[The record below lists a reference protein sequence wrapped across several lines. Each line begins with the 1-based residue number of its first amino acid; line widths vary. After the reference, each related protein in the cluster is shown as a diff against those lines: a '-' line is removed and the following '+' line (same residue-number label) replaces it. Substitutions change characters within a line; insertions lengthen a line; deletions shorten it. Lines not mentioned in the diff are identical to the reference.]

1 MRKVFSVLMIA
12 VLTFC
17 LCSCSS
23 APSPTE
29 TVDQYL
35 KAYKAK
41 DVETMQTVYSG
52 EAQSFNE
59 SEFAGYGDLVV
70 EKILEFD
77 YAITEEKIDGEK
89 ATVKVDLTT
98 YPMGNAFEAA
108 TEEMI
113 LAALESS
120 FGDLSEEEASE
131 RSLKALN
138 KEFEKLD
145 KKTYKATC
153 VIDLTLVDDVWMID
167 EIKDGSSFSKAVF
180 GGMIEATEQ
189 WNFSAN

>member
-1 MRKVFSVLMIA
+1 MRKIIAVLMIA
-12 VLTFC
+12 VMAFG
-17 LCSCSS
+17 LCSCGSTV
-23 APSPTE
+23 SPTD

-41 DVETMQTVYSG
+41 DTETMQAVYSG
-52 EAQSFNE
+52 EAQAFDE
-59 SEFAGYGDLVV
+59 SEIAGYGDLVL
-70 EKILEFD
+70 EKILDFD
-77 YAITEEKIDGEK
+77 YAIVEESIDGEK
-89 ATVKVDLTT
+89 ASVKVDITT
-98 YPMGNAFEAA
+98 YPMGKAFEAA
-108 TEEMI
+108 AEEMI

-138 KEFEKLD
+138 EEFEKLNE
-145 KKTYKATC
+145 KNYKSTC
-153 VIDLTLVDDVWMID
+153 VIKLTLVDDVWMID
-167 EIKDGSSFSKAVF
+167 EIKEGSAFSKAIF